1 MATQIEGQEE
11 VSYHYVSKKPIP
23 VIIQTSSQRLHGN
36 VHVGLGK
43 RLKDELDGG
52 LQFLPVTNVV
62 LFDDEGQAIYRTH
75 FLLINREQLVWILP
89 DEDIIPDEIQFG
101 V

>member
-1 MATQIEGQEE
+1 MASQIESQDA
-11 VSYHYVSKKPIP
+11 VSSQYISKKPTP
-23 VIIQTSSQRLHGN
+23 VIIQTSHHRLHGN

-62 LFDDEGQAIYRTH
+62 VYGDDGQAVYH
-75 FLLINREQLVWILP
+75 SQFLLINREQLVWILP
-89 DEDIIPDEIQFG
+89 DEDVIDDEDFFG
-101 V
+101 E